1 MLGNDFRTFLQEVK
15 ARFPNEYVEVDKEIS
30 PAYETT
36 AIVTKLEMQKRTP
49 ILFFKKV
56 KGSEFPLVV
65 NTCASRSLVAA
76 SIGVGKDELSDKY
89 LQALNHP
96 IKPQVAR
103 DGPVHEVV
111 NVGEDVDVERLPQ
124 MIYHNTDIGPYLSGG
139 IVMAK
144 DPDTGVY
151 NCSYDRLM
159 VKGPNKL
166 GIYMTPGKHL
176 SQIYEK
182 AEQRNKPMELA
193 IVLGNHPAWCMGAL
207 FIGPYATDERD
218 IMGGLMGSPLE
229 LVQAKTVDLQ
239 VPGWAEIV
247 IEGEVP
253 PFERE
258 EEGPYGEFTGYSA
271 GQVRRPFINI
281 KAITHRKG
289 AIFQDVCGGPHRELL
304 LMSTIPMEPSI
315 LHFLQSNIPAV
326 QAVRCPAPFT
336 LFVSI
341 KKAREG
347 QAKQVLL
354 TAFAADMQVKHC
366 VVVDDDIDVS
376 DNAAVIRAIAT
387 RVQADRDLFVIK
399 SVSHDELDPSRPEGV
414 PASDK
419 VGIDATAKPSLAIFA
434 AEPKVPKEVMDRI
447 RLEDYVGPIA
457 AKCFP
462 VPSRGLDPELPA
474 NQFFD

>member
-1 MLGNDFRTFLQEVK
+1 MMGNDLRSFLQEVK
-15 ARFPNEYVEVDKEIS
+15 AKIPSEYVEIEKEVS
-30 PAYETT
+30 GTYETT
-36 AIVTKLEMQKRTP
+36 AIVAKLEALKRTP
-49 ILFFKKV
+49 VLLFKKV
-56 KGSEFPLVV
+56 KGTEFPVVV
-65 NTCASRSLVAA
+65 NACASRSVVAA
-76 SIGVGKDELSDKY
+76 ALGVGKDELQDKY
-89 LQALNHP
+89 LHALNHT
-96 IKPQVAR
+96 IKPVGVGS
-103 DGPVHEVV
+103 GPVQEVV
-111 NVGEDVDVERLPQ
+111 HTGEQVDLKKLPQ
-124 MIYHNTDIGPYLSGG
+124 LTYHNTDVGPYISGS

-144 DPDTGVY
+144 DPDNGIY

-159 VKGPNKL
+159 VKDAKRL

-176 SQIYEK
+176 GQIYEK
-182 AEQRNKPMELA
+182 CEQRGKPMELA
-193 IVLGNHPAWCMGAL
+193 IVLGCHPAWCMGAL

-218 IMGGLMGSPLE
+218 VMGGLMGKPLE
-229 LVQAKTVDLQ
+229 VIPAKTIDLN
-239 VPGWAEIV
+239 VPAFAEIV
-247 IEGEVP
+247 IEGEVV

-258 EEGPYGEFTGYSA
+258 AEGPYGEFTGYSA
-271 GQVRRPFINI
+271 GQIKRPFIRV

-366 VVVDDDIDVS
+366 VVVDDDIDIN
-376 DNAAVIRAIAT
+376 DNAAVIRAMAT
-387 RVQADRDLFVIK
+387 RVQADRDLFIIK
-399 SVSHDELDPSRPEGV
+399 SVSHDELDPSRPEGI

-434 AEPKVPKEVMDRI
+434 AKPRVPKEVMDRI
-447 RLEDYVGPIA
+447 KLED
-457 AKCFP
+457 F
-462 VPSRGLDPELPA
+462 VPNLPKR
-474 NQFFD
+474 

>member
-15 ARFPNEYVEVDKEIS
+15 ARFPNEYVEVDKEIA

-65 NTCASRSLVAA
+65 NACASRSLVAA

-124 MIYHNTDIGPYLSGG
+124 MIYYNTDIGPYLSGC
-139 IVMAK
+139 IV
-144 DPDTGVY
+144 
-151 NCSYDRLM
+151 M

-182 AEQRNKPMELA
+182 TEQRNKPMELA
-193 IVLGNHPAWCMGAL
+193 IVLGNHPAWCIGAL

-218 IMGGLMGSPLE
+218 IMGGLMGSPLA
-229 LVQAKTVDLQ
+229 LGQAKTVGLQ

-247 IEGEVP
+247 IAGEVA
-253 PFERE
+253 PFGRE

-289 AIFQDVCGGPHRELL
+289 AIFQDVC
-304 LMSTIPMEPSI
+304 
-315 LHFLQSNIPAV
+315 
-326 QAVRCPAPFT
+326 
-336 LFVSI
+336 
-341 KKAREG
+341 
-347 QAKQVLL
+347 
-354 TAFAADMQVKHC
+354 
-366 VVVDDDIDVS
+366 
-376 DNAAVIRAIAT
+376 
-387 RVQADRDLFVIK
+387 
-399 SVSHDELDPSRPEGV
+399 
-414 PASDK
+414 
-419 VGIDATAKPSLAIFA
+419 
-434 AEPKVPKEVMDRI
+434 
-447 RLEDYVGPIA
+447 
-457 AKCFP
+457 
-462 VPSRGLDPELPA
+462 
-474 NQFFD
+474 

>member
-1 MLGNDFRTFLQEVK
+1 MLGNDFRSFLEGVK
-15 ARFPNEYVEVDKEIS
+15 VKLPGEYVEIEREIS
-30 PAYETT
+30 GAYETT
-36 AIVTKLEMQKRTP
+36 AIVTKLEQQKRTP
-49 ILFFKKV
+49 VLLFKKV
-56 KGSEFPLVV
+56 KGTEFPVVV
-65 NTCASRSLVAA
+65 NACASRSVVATA
-76 SIGVGKDELSDKY
+76 LGCDKDQLPQKY
-89 LQALNHP
+89 YDAISNP
-96 IKPQVAR
+96 VKPRRVSQ
-103 DGPVHEVV
+103 GPVHEVV
-111 NVGEDVDVERLPQ
+111 LTGAQVNIQKLPQ
-124 MIYHNTDIGPYLSGG
+124 MTYHDTDVGPYISGS

-159 VKGPNKL
+159 VKGPNRL

-193 IVLGNHPAWCMGAL
+193 IVLGCHPAWCMGAL
-207 FIGPYATDERD
+207 FIGPYGVDERD
-218 IMGGLMGSPLE
+218 VMGGLMGSALE
-229 LVQAKTVDLQ
+229 VMRAQTIDLD
-239 VPGWAEIV
+239 VPARAEIV
-247 IEGEVP
+247 IEGEVT

-271 GQVRRPFINI
+271 GQIRRPFINV

-315 LHFLQSNIPAV
+315 LHFLQHNIPAV

-336 LFVSI
+336 LFVSVR
-341 KKAREG
+341 KAREG

-354 TAFAADMQVKHC
+354 TALAADMQVKHC
-366 VVVDDDIDVS
+366 VVVDHDIDIS

-387 RVQADRDLFVIK
+387 RVQADRDLFIIK
-399 SVSHDELDPSRPEGV
+399 GVSHDELDPSRPEGI

-419 VGIDATAKPSLAIFA
+419 VGIDATAKPSLDIFA
-434 AEPKVPKEVMDRI
+434 AKPKVPREVMDRI
-447 RLEDYVGPIA
+447 RLEDYVPA
-457 AKCFP
+457 LKSARQKDP
-462 VPSRGLDPELPA
+462 VPTGSAMG
-474 NQFFD
+474 